1 MRLIKLRTNRL
12 WEAMNRRRVIFVII
26 LIFIGWGCI
35 CASFG
40 YILRGWQLQQEITF
54 WQEVATAP
62 EPENCALCAFK
73 EDGIRHAPVLLDLST
88 GAIGE
93 MRIYKSNESGE
104 VLDDVSTQNGGTFG
118 FVLCA
123 GLTGWRDTATNT
135 LQVTLPEENKL
146 MNASLFCHECRAI
159 LENTSSKGYVIL
171 DLFDADVIKAYKIE
185 EGTFAI
191 RNYGVVILQDA
202 KSSEITIR
210 VRM

>member
-26 LIFIGWGCI
+26 LVFIGWGCI

-73 EDGIRHAPVLLDLST
+73 EGGIRHAPVLLDLST

-93 MRIYKSNESGE
+93 MRINKSNERGE
-104 VLDDVSTQNGGTFG
+104 VLDDVSTQHGGTFE

-159 LENTSSKGYVIL
+159 LVGVSANRYIIL
-171 DLFDADVIKAYKIE
+171 DLFDANVIKTYKIE
-185 EGTFAI
+185 EGTLAM
-191 RNYGVVILQDA
+191 RDYEMSILQTD
-202 KSSEITIR
+202 KLGELTIR
-210 VRM
+210 VRG

>member
-1 MRLIKLRTNRL
+1 MRLIKLWTNRL
-12 WEAMNRRRVIFVII
+12 WEAMNRRRVVVII
-26 LIFIGWGCI
+26 LAFAGWGCI

-93 MRIYKSNESGE
+93 MRINKSNESGE
-104 VLDDVSTQNGGTFG
+104 VLDDVSTQHGGTFG

-135 LQVTLPEENKL
+135 LQVTQSEENDL
-146 MNASLFCHECRAI
+146 MNAS
-159 LENTSSKGYVIL
+159 V
-171 DLFDADVIKAYKIE
+171 
-185 EGTFAI
+185 FAI
-191 RNYGVVILQDA
+191 NVERY
-202 KSSEITIR
+202 
-210 VRM
+210 